1 MYLTGFTEYRIA
13 YATAV
18 SVVLLLIGVV
28 LSLLYVRALR
38 KAD

>member
-1 MYLTGFTEYRIA
+1 
-13 YATAV
+13 V
-18 SVVLLLIGVV
+18 SVVLLIIGVV